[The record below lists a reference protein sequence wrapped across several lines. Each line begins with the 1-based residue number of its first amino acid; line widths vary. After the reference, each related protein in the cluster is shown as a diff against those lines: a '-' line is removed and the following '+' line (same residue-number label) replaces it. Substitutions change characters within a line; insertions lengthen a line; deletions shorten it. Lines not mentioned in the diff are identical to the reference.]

1 VYLFQKKTPSRQPP
15 VVTTHSPS
23 TQTPC
28 QKAPRNVK
36 EYEGIQS
43 RVNEC
48 DSTERK
54 LSRVGKTSAI
64 YTQQRAF
71 ESRPKESYQSEYG
84 PEYAENRNLNSF
96 KQVPCTASP
105 SGRQAEQLGRDSVQI

>member
-1 VYLFQKKTPSRQPP
+1 MAITSSGANTKAIERLMPGDRSVNRAYN
-15 VVTTHSPS
+15 
-23 TQTPC
+23 C

-105 SGRQAEQLGRDSVQI
+105 SGR

>member
-1 VYLFQKKTPSRQPP
+1 M
-15 VVTTHSPS
+15 
-23 TQTPC
+23 
-28 QKAPRNVK
+28 PRNK
-36 EYEGIQS
+36 RDEGIQS
-43 RVNEC
+43 RFNEC

-71 ESRPKESYQSEYG
+71 ESRLKESYQSEYE

-96 KQVPCTASP
+96 KQVLYRASP
-105 SGRQAEQLGRDSVQI
+105 SGRQAEQLGRDNVQI